1 MACAATAAAADM
13 SIGDS
18 PSDEEDCE
26 EMGDDDDGRSIAEV
40 ATAGGL
46 EIGGC
51 LESIIVTQWSVFPEG
66 KI

>member
-26 EMGDDDDGRSIAEV
+26 EEMGDDDDGRSIAEV

-46 EIGGC
+46 EMGGC
-51 LESIIVTQWSVFPEG
+51 LESILVTQCF
-66 KI
+66 

>member
-1 MACAATAAAADM
+1 M

-26 EMGDDDDGRSIAEV
+26 EMGDDDDGSSIADV
-40 ATAGGL
+40 ATAGL

-51 LESIIVTQWSVFPEG
+51 LERENNVGHKIFHLVSLVTLS
-66 KI
+66 